1 MLLMAA
7 AADAVEVSIIGVADG
22 RAVLVIDKNKPK
34 TLRVGEKTPEGV
46 KLLAVHGDYAIVEV
60 DGRRQKLVL
69 GEAVS
74 TEAGS
79 SGRSSVTLI
88 SDGNGHF
95 ITTGTINGATVR
107 LMVDTGASLVS
118 MGSDDAKRAGINY
131 LAGQKVSVS
140 TANGVVAGYRIKI
153 DQVRLGDIAL
163 TNIDGLVTAD
173 VEQPVVLLGMSFLGR
188 LDMKREGD
196 SLTLTRRY

>member
-1 MLLMAA
+1 MLLATVAA
-7 AADAVEVSIIGVADG
+7 RAVEVGIIGLADG
-22 RAVLVIDKNKPK
+22 RAVLVIDKGKPK
-34 TLRVGEKTPEGV
+34 TLRVGERTLEGV
-46 KLLAVHGDYAIVEV
+46 KLLAVHGDFAIVEV
-60 DGRRQKLVL
+60 DGKRQKLTL

-74 TEAGS
+74 AAPGS

-118 MGSDDAKRAGINY
+118 MGSADAKRAGINY
-131 LAGQKVSVS
+131 LTGQKVSVS
-140 TANGVVAGYRIKI
+140 TANGIAAAYRIKI
-153 DQVRLGDIAL
+153 DQVRLGDIVL
-163 TNIDGLVTAD
+163 TNIDGLVTAEVD
-173 VEQPVVLLGMSFLGR
+173 QPVVLLGMSFLDR